1 VNNCTYLYLRHGN
14 TKRDRQGAGNP
25 GRCESMNGGCR
36 GLSTCLCWRSRD
48 TEICAPGATLTPEN
62 NPYTGLPGLSAYPPL
77 PSSLSYSIFSN
88 PSYPPT
94 PRNPVPLHP
103 VSLLHNLHPPCGNAN
118 GSPSVRHCSHHLP
131 TVLCTWGS
139 SCFAREGQRGVVG

>member
-1 VNNCTYLYLRHGN
+1 VNNRTYLYLRHGN
-14 TKRDRQGAGNP
+14 TKRGRQRAGNP

-36 GLSTCLCWRSRD
+36 GFSTCLCWRSRD

-77 PSSLSYSIFSN
+77 PSSSSYSIFSN
-88 PSYPPT
+88 PSYPPPPPT
-94 PRNPVPLHP
+94 RLLFTLFHFCTTCILPVAMPTALTAAITCL
-103 VSLLHNLHPPCGNAN
+103 V
-118 GSPSVRHCSHHLP
+118 P